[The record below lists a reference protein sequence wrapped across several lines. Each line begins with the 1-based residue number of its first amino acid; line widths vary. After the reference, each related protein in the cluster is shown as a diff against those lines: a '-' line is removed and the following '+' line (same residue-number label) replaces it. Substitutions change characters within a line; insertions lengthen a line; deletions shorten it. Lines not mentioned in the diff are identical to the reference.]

1 MEEAPIHA
9 PAETAFHAES
19 ADAPDVLRAIRLAME
34 SLSSGQRRIAEL
46 VLDNP
51 AWAVNTNVEELARA
65 AEVSAP
71 TIVRFCRT
79 VGCEGVKDFKL
90 KLAGDLARGTPFLHR
105 GVSEGDSAHDV
116 VRNVVGSLT
125 AVLSEWQRLIDPAL
139 IDHAAK
145 AINGARRIDCYGTG
159 ATSNFLAQDLQA
171 RLFRLDLNTTAYSD
185 AHFQLVAAA
194 TLTPADVVVAIS
206 FVGRMPSLLEVVRLA
221 KARGATIIAITRGH
235 TPLAA
240 LADIVLASDVPRD
253 ATMRVGTEAYVVQLL
268 VIEMLMVMTGLL
280 RGPAVIG
287 RLREIRD
294 ILQTHGVDSDDPSLL
309 HWGWRPL
316 LGEDEAQV

>member
-1 MEEAPIHA
+1 
-9 PAETAFHAES
+9 
-19 ADAPDVLRAIRLAME
+19 
-34 SLSSGQRRIAEL
+34 
-46 VLDNP
+46 
-51 AWAVNTNVEELARA
+51 
-65 AEVSAP
+65 
-71 TIVRFCRT
+71 
-79 VGCEGVKDFKL
+79 
-90 KLAGDLARGTPFLHR
+90 
-105 GVSEGDSAHDV
+105 
-116 VRNVVGSLT
+116 
-125 AVLSEWQRLIDPAL
+125 
-139 IDHAAK
+139 
-145 AINGARRIDCYGTG
+145 
-159 ATSNFLAQDLQA
+159 
-171 RLFRLDLNTTAYSD
+171 
-185 AHFQLVAAA
+185 
-194 TLTPADVVVAIS
+194 VVVAIS

-287 RLREIRD
+287 RLREIHD

-316 LGEDEAQV
+316 LGEDEPPL